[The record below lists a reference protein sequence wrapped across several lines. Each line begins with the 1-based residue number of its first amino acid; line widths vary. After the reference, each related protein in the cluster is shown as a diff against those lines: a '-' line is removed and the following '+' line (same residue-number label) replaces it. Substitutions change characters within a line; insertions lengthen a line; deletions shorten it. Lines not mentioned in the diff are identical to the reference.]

1 MTNTCAHVS
10 ASNSLVKTKRPA
22 LKHVLKCRPIVV
34 LIGGIRRGI
43 KRLELFR
50 FCCGV
55 RVDRGLAFPHRV
67 QAAQYSPFQSLWLSH
82 QPTWRRP
89 VPE

>member
-1 MTNTCAHVS
+1 MTNTCASDSVS
-10 ASNSLVKTKRPA
+10 NFSINTKWPT

-43 KRLELFR
+43 RKGIRRLALFR

-67 QAAQYSPFQSLWLSH
+67 QVEH
-82 QPTWRRP
+82 C
-89 VPE
+89 